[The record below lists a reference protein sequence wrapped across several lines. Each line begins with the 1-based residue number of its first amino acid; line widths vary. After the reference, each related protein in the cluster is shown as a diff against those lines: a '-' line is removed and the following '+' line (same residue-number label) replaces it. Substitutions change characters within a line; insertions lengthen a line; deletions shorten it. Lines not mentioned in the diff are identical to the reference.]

1 MSSAYSHVIH
11 FEKNNINNCEGSD
24 ILLEIQAKMLEAY
37 RLRHVAQLLK
47 CLPSLFDIRHEVSS
61 QHHRHQTIR
70 RWQSISSKL
79 FLAT

>member
-1 MSSAYSHVIH
+1 MNMSSAYSHVIH

-47 CLPSLFDIRHEVSS
+47 CLPCKHKD
-61 QHHRHQTIR
+61 
-70 RWQSISSKL
+70 
-79 FLAT
+79 